1 MGTAHQYKR
10 IVLASR
16 PRGWVT
22 SDNFRIEEI
31 APRPLDDGQV
41 RVRVHTFSLDP
52 YMRGRMN
59 DTKSY
64 VAPQALGATM
74 QGATVGVVVESRHA
88 KFREGD
94 AVRGMSGWT
103 EYGIDDGARLEKI
116 EVGAVPM
123 SAYLGV
129 AGMTGMTAWY
139 GFNKIL
145 EPAAGQTLVVSA
157 ASGAVGG
164 VVGQLAKF
172 AGMRAVGI
180 AGGEEKCRYVRDE
193 LKFDAC
199 IDYKAATG
207 VESLAGMIA
216 AAAPDGVDA
225 LFENVGGDCL
235 NAVLSLLNPFARVA
249 LCGLVSDYNVAPGE
263 ALTSAIKN
271 PRMFLVAR
279 FKMQGFIVSDHMD
292 LWPQGL
298 SELAGLVASGRLKYR
313 ESVAHGIESAPEAF
327 IGMLKGKNFGKQL
340 VQLV

>member
-123 SAYLGV
+123 SA
-129 AGMTGMTAWY
+129 
-139 GFNKIL
+139 
-145 EPAAGQTLVVSA
+145 
-157 ASGAVGG
+157 SGTVPS
-164 VVGQLAKF
+164 
-172 AGMRAVGI
+172 
-180 AGGEEKCRYVRDE
+180 
-193 LKFDAC
+193 
-199 IDYKAATG
+199 
-207 VESLAGMIA
+207 SLAVSFCSRGSSSKPLLGFFEPCA
-216 AAAPDGVDA
+216 ARACS
-225 LFENVGGDCL
+225 GD
-235 NAVLSLLNPFARVA
+235 
-249 LCGLVSDYNVAPGE
+249 
-263 ALTSAIKN
+263 I
-271 PRMFLVAR
+271 
-279 FKMQGFIVSDHMD
+279 
-292 LWPQGL
+292 
-298 SELAGLVASGRLKYR
+298 
-313 ESVAHGIESAPEAF
+313 
-327 IGMLKGKNFGKQL
+327 
-340 VQLV
+340 